1 MWAQYWENI
10 MYQHPAYLKSQHSKI
25 WNYEME
31 IELQMEFHD
40 KKSYFMSFASAY
52 LVTQF
57 HDYLIGAFSVI
68 VKIQTCEGSFAAL
81 VVGWRLNAKRRG

>member
-10 MYQHPAYLKSQHSKI
+10 MYQHPAYLKSQRSKI

-40 KKSYFMSFASAY
+40 KKSYFMSFA
-52 LVTQF
+52 
-57 HDYLIGAFSVI
+57 
-68 VKIQTCEGSFAAL
+68 
-81 VVGWRLNAKRRG
+81 